1 MKENFFNDFIVNFYD
16 KIETEFETLMKKEK
30 VKKLSVL
37 NLEVDAIDYLDGSK
51 TPIIETVKEGEHG
64 IEIFLK
70 NKEMVP
76 SAYSIE
82 DIFHSFSLAVLVDR
96 LIKKDKYVKV
106 LEEFYVQAEEL
117 VREYLKGL
125 NVKTLAITDDEY
137 EVLAISKASGAYK
150 VGAGIVKEIFLNND
164 RVFFN
169 IDGYD
174 EETITA
180 HIVECNAAD
189 LAMLLNNIMF
199 PETIVEIEEA

>member
-1 MKENFFNDFIVNFYD
+1 
-16 KIETEFETLMKKEK
+16 MKKEK
-30 VKKLSVL
+30 AKKLSVL

-51 TPIIETVKEGEHG
+51 TPIIETIKEGEHG

-70 NKEMVP
+70 NKDMVP

-82 DIFHSFSLAVLVDR
+82 DIFHSFSLAVLADK
-96 LIKKDKYVKV
+96 LIKKDRYVKI
-106 LEEFYVQAEEL
+106 LEDFYVQSEEL
-117 VREYLKGL
+117 VKDHLKHL
-125 NVKTLAITDDEY
+125 NVKTLSITEDEY

-174 EETITA
+174 EELITA
-180 HIVECNAAD
+180 HIVECSAAD
-189 LAMLLNNIMF
+189 LAMLLNNILF
-199 PETIVEIEEA
+199 PENVEEI

>member
-1 MKENFFNDFIVNFYD
+1 MKENFFNNFIVNFYD

-30 VKKLSVL
+30 VKKLSVA

-51 TPIIETVKEGEHG
+51 TPIIETIKEGEHG

-70 NKEMVP
+70 NREMVP

-82 DIFHSFSLAVLVDR
+82 DIFHSFSLAVLVDK
-96 LIKKDKYVKV
+96 LIKKDKYVKI
-106 LEEFYVQAEEL
+106 LEEFYVQSEEL
-117 VREYLKGL
+117 IKDHLKSL
-125 NVKTLAITDDEY
+125 NLKKLSITDDEY

-150 VGAGIVKEIFLNND
+150 VGAGVVKEIFLNND

-174 EETITA
+174 DETITA
-180 HIVECNAAD
+180 HIVECSAAD
-189 LAMLLNNIMF
+189 LAMLLNNILF
-199 PETIVEIEEA
+199 PENTEEV

>member
-1 MKENFFNDFIVNFYD
+1 MKENFFNNFIVNFYD

-30 VKKLSVL
+30 VKKLSVA

-51 TPIIETVKEGEHG
+51 TPIIETIKEGEHG

-82 DIFHSFSLAVLVDR
+82 DIFHSFSLAVLVDK
-96 LIKKDKYVKV
+96 LIKKDKYVKI
-106 LEEFYVQAEEL
+106 LEEFYVQSEEL
-117 VREYLKGL
+117 IKDHLKSL
-125 NVKTLAITDDEY
+125 NLKNLSITDDEY

-150 VGAGIVKEIFLNND
+150 VGAGVVKEIFLNNN

-180 HIVECNAAD
+180 HIVECSAAD
-189 LAMLLNNIMF
+189 LAMLLNNILF
-199 PETIVEIEEA
+199 PENTEEV

>member
-1 MKENFFNDFIVNFYD
+1 MKENFFNNFIVNFYD

-30 VKKLSVL
+30 VKKLSVA

-51 TPIIETVKEGEHG
+51 TPIIETIKEGEHG

-70 NKEMVP
+70 NREMVP

-82 DIFHSFSLAVLVDR
+82 DIFHSFSLAVLVDK
-96 LIKKDKYVKV
+96 LIKKDKYVKI
-106 LEEFYVQAEEL
+106 LEEFYVQSEEL
-117 VREYLKGL
+117 IKDHLKSL
-125 NVKTLAITDDEY
+125 NLKNLSITDDEY

-150 VGAGIVKEIFLNND
+150 VGAGVVKEIFLNNN

-174 EETITA
+174 DETITA
-180 HIVECNAAD
+180 HIVECSAAD
-189 LAMLLNNIMF
+189 LAMLLNNILF
-199 PETIVEIEEA
+199 PENTEEV

>member
-16 KIETEFETLMKKEK
+16 KIETEFESLMKKEK
-30 VKKLSVL
+30 AKKLSVL

-51 TPIIETVKEGEHG
+51 TPIIETIKEGEHG

-70 NKEMVP
+70 NKDMVP

-82 DIFHSFSLAVLVDR
+82 DIFHSFSLAVLADK
-96 LIKKDKYVKV
+96 LIKKDRYVKI
-106 LEEFYVQAEEL
+106 LEDFYVQSEEL
-117 VREYLKGL
+117 VKDHLKHL
-125 NVKTLAITDDEY
+125 NVKTLSITEDEY

-174 EETITA
+174 EELITA
-180 HIVECNAAD
+180 HIVECSAAD
-189 LAMLLNNIMF
+189 LAMLLNNILF
-199 PETIVEIEEA
+199 PENVEEI

>member
-1 MKENFFNDFIVNFYD
+1 MKENFFNNFIVNFYD
-16 KIETEFETLMKKEK
+16 KIETEFESLMKKEK
-30 VKKLSVL
+30 AKKLSVL

-51 TPIIETVKEGEHG
+51 TPIIETIKEGEHG

-70 NKEMVP
+70 NKDMIP

-82 DIFHSFSLAVLVDR
+82 DIFHSFSLAVLADK
-96 LIKKDKYVKV
+96 LIKKDRYVKI
-106 LEEFYVQAEEL
+106 LEDFYVQSEEL
-117 VREYLKGL
+117 VKDHLKHL
-125 NVKTLAITDDEY
+125 NVKTLSITEDEY

-174 EETITA
+174 EELITA
-180 HIVECNAAD
+180 HIVECSAAD
-189 LAMLLNNIMF
+189 LAMLLNNILF
-199 PETIVEIEEA
+199 PENVEEI